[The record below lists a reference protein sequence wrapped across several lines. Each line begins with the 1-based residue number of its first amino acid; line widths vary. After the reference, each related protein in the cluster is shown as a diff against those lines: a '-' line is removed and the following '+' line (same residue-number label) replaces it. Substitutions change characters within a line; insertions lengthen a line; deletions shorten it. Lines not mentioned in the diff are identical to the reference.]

1 MSQPSHRTAQSTAES
16 HVWRSPCMSWN
27 LAQMGLL
34 CIDRVEG
41 NEQIVKRWRYGA
53 IEIRDGELDHVAA
66 RWWPRL
72 ASEWE
77 SLREQLIKT
86 LPVGVCRM
94 YYSFPWRTPGF
105 MVLAYAHSGPETTYQ
120 TIRCGLRTLEQIAGV
135 WHAQAIV
142 CQATNNRL
150 SERTMN
156 RWGYEK
162 HALSL
167 GDNHYIRRL
176 RTAA

>member
-1 MSQPSHRTAQSTAES
+1 MSQRSQQNETLRTSGSSSYWAL
-16 HVWRSPCMSWN
+16 WK
-27 LAQMGLL
+27 LAQFGLPSVR
-34 CIDRVEG
+34 CVEG
-41 NEQIVKRWRYGA
+41 NERLIRKWRYGA
-53 IEIRDGELDHVAA
+53 IEIRDGELVCISA

-86 LPVGVCRM
+86 LPGGVCRM

-105 MVLAYAHSGPETTYQ
+105 MVLAYAHSGPDTTYRS
-120 TIRCGLRTLEQIAGV
+120 IRCGLRCLEQIAIV
-135 WHAQAIV
+135 WDSQAIV

-176 RTAA
+176 RPKS